1 MPQTMARS
9 HRPLV
14 MVAALVLILA
24 AAAAVALQRPGPAN
38 AQEAQDTEVLSGLFI
53 DPSSGNFS
61 FGPGTGFEDGIFG
74 IDCSGSFPRGG
85 PDIPAQVVTELQAT
99 QTVLRVLHNNGT
111 PLTGEVAVNCT
122 VWFGPAAA
130 PALSELRTLQR
141 R

>member
-1 MPQTMARS
+1 MPQTMSWSR
-9 HRPLV
+9 RPLTV
-14 MVAALVLILA
+14 VVALILIVA

-38 AQEAQDTEVLSGLFI
+38 AQQAQDTEVFSSLFI
-53 DPSSGNFS
+53 TPSSGNFS
-61 FGPGTGFEDGIFG
+61 FGPGTGSNDGIFG

-99 QTVLRVLHNNGT
+99 ETLLRVLHNNGT
-111 PLTGEVAVNCT
+111 PLTGSVAVNCT

-130 PALSELRTLQR
+130 SALSQLRAHQR

>member
-9 HRPLV
+9 RRPLA
-14 MVAALVLILA
+14 MAVAIILIVA
-24 AAAAVALQRPGPAN
+24 AAAAVALQRPGPAG

-53 DPSSGNFS
+53 SPSNGNFS
-61 FGPGTGFEDGIFG
+61 FGPGTGFDDGIFG

-111 PLTGEVAVNCT
+111 PLTGSVLVNCT
-122 VWFGPAAA
+122 IWFGPAAA
-130 PALSELRTLQR
+130 PAVSQLRTLQR